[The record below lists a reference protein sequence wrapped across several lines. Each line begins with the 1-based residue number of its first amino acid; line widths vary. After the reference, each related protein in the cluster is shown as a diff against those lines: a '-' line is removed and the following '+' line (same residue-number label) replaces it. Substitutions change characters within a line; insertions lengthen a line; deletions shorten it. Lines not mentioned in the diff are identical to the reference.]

1 MKFFRTTVILLLV
14 SGYATLGI
22 AADAMRVEIRR
33 LDGCVEPITKD
44 PSFLL
49 KRISPPGTGC
59 KGAASPHAMIDTFIG
74 VEWAIGKNPSK
85 EKIIDVGTNPFA
97 SDEYVACIE
106 PIPPQGD
113 VMRVWAV
120 ESKGECDYG
129 ERPIVYRI
137 FHSGLACL
145 VTATKTKSCMKVELL
160 RPKAQARV
168 HELISEMKER
178 VRG

>member
-14 SGYATLGI
+14 SGYATLGT
-22 AADAMRVEIRR
+22 AADTMRVEIRR

-49 KRISPPGTGC
+49 KRISPSGAGC
-59 KGAASPHAMIDTFIG
+59 KRAASSHAMIDMFIG
-74 VEWAIGKNPSK
+74 VEWALGKNPSK
-85 EKIIDVGTNPFA
+85 EKIIDVGMNPFT
-97 SDEYVACIE
+97 SDAYVACIE
-106 PIPPQGD
+106 PIPPEGD
-113 VMRVWAV
+113 VMRVWVA
-120 ESKGECDYG
+120 ESRHECDYG

-145 VTATKTKSCMKVELL
+145 VTATKTKACVKVAHLK
-160 RPKAQARV
+160 PKAQVRV
-168 HELISEMKER
+168 HELISEMKDR